1 MIPVHTDRRKF
12 SFFDPVLLIMAGVMV
27 LQGITGG
34 GDIPILAGIG
44 LMVFLAFTKHVRYD
58 LYEDVLVIRYWA
70 PRKIVIPL
78 SEIVDV
84 GSARLPFGGPS
95 VIVHRTRGRVLAI
108 MPKDPESFREQI
120 KASLDAAKHAPSP
133 EVEDEP
139 PRPRTRRR
147 RSRPRR
153 QRPS

>member
-1 MIPVHTDRRKF
+1 MPIHTDRRRF
-12 SFFDPVLLIMAGVMV
+12 SFFDPILLIIAGIMIV
-27 LQGITGG
+27 QGLTGR
-34 GDIPILAGIG
+34 GDIPLLAGIG

-58 LYEDVLVIRYWA
+58 LYEDSLVIRYWA

-78 SEIVDV
+78 SDIMDA
-84 GSARLPFGGPS
+84 GSIRLPFGGPS
-95 VIVHRTRGRVLAI
+95 VLLHRTRGRVLAI
-108 MPKDPESFREQI
+108 MPKDPESFLTQI
-120 KASLDAAKHAPSP
+120 KASLDAAKQPPSP
-133 EVEDEP
+133 PAEDEP